1 MAMTCRKLKNLT
13 PIMQI
18 RGFAIAKG
26 KKGGKGGGA
35 ADGTKDSALSN
46 EIKSTTVFGANILK
60 EGADPKILPEK
71 EYPDWLW
78 GLLDK
83 RPPLS
88 ELRRKDPELLPFE
101 DVKRLVKLDNR
112 SRIKENNAVRAKN

>member
-1 MAMTCRKLKNLT
+1 M
-13 PIMQI
+13 
-18 RGFAIAKG
+18 AKG

-35 ADGTKDSALSN
+35 SDAPKDSISKEL
-46 EIKSTTVFGANILK
+46 KSTTVVGANILK
-60 EGADPKILPEK
+60 EGADPKILPES

-88 ELRRKDPELLPFE
+88 ELRRKDAESLPFE
-101 DVKRLVKLDNR
+101 DLKRLVKLDNR
-112 SRIKENNAVRAKN
+112 SRIKENNALRAKN